1 MNTAVASSAPRSA
14 LANDLAAITPALRLG
29 ELALEAGFPKGVLNV
44 VTGMGPTA
52 GAAFIQNVNPGSPD
66 LEGVD
71 QYGVRLSL
79 LYKANDDLEF
89 MLRLSKSMQDPQ
101 NYAIIDGRIP
111 APSPGNPEGTDGAPY
126 DIWKIPYVGKT
137 RQVTQDLR
145 LTSTGASAR
154 AAATT
159 SARTSIWAATTTIP
173 STRSATAGRPIRT
186 TATSWRTGSR
196 CAPACATTMT
206 TARRKT
212 RWTSCAAATSQQAL
226 SHQRS
231 RCAGFWIR
239 LSPCRHTAYVWRRC
253 ALSFLA
259 AERLKV
265 HASDP

>member
-159 SARTSIWAATTTIP
+159 SARTSIWAATKK
-173 STRSATAGRPIRT
+173 RAGPVARQRPANKLYLT
-186 TATSWRTGSR
+186 NAVDV
-196 CAPACATTMT
+196 
-206 TARRKT
+206 
-212 RWTSCAAATSQQAL
+212 Q
-226 SHQRS
+226 
-231 RCAGFWIR
+231 GFGFDY
-239 LSPCRHTAYVWRRC
+239 RHIGTPRMFGVDAHYH
-253 ALSFLA
+253 F
-259 AERLKV
+259 
-265 HASDP
+265 